1 MGGLRNRSQNS
12 LDEEEEGLPSAR
24 QAAGQQAV
32 REAEPLLFARNKGE
46 QAVSAE
52 RQHEGR
58 PQAKER
64 RLLGQARGIKPN
76 SRPMCPCQHVS
87 T

>member
-1 MGGLRNRSQNS
+1 MLCLSEAAGGGSLRNRCQNS

-24 QAAGQQAV
+24 QGAGQQAV

-52 RQHEGR
+52 RQHEG
-58 PQAKER
+58 PAT
-64 RLLGQARGIKPN
+64 G
-76 SRPMCPCQHVS
+76 
-87 T
+87 